1 MTQQIKI
8 KGRSLMSCG
17 TCSTD
22 GLLKFMYDALIVESL
37 DTWMVINPCW
47 KTLPND
53 GRGNTA
59 SFGEGGKSHVL
70 GEVAVDVPVLLVLN
84 DVLCIDG
91 L

>member
-1 MTQQIKI
+1 MNGDK
-8 KGRSLMSCG
+8 S
-17 TCSTD
+17 
-22 GLLKFMYDALIVESL
+22 LLKDPV
-37 DTWMVINPCW
+37 
-47 KTLPND
+47 PND
-53 GRGNTA
+53 GRGDTA